1 MKNIALFGGSFDP
14 PHLGHLKI
22 VEALKKLDFIN
33 KIIIMPTYLNPFK
46 SKFVADAALRLKWLE
61 DIFQNDPSVEVS
73 SFEVDQA
80 AKVPTIQTVQHLK
93 KYYDVIYLVIGADN
107 LASLEKW
114 YKYDELKNL
123 VKFIVVTRE
132 NITIPDSYIKVE
144 VDVSV
149 SSTELRE
156 NIDIN
161 YLPPKI
167 AKKIENYYKEHNVR

>member
-22 VEALKKLDFIN
+22 VEALKKLDFID

-46 SKFVADAALRLKWLE
+46 SKFVADAALRLKWLD
-61 DIFQNDPSVEVS
+61 DIFQDDSSVEVS
-73 SFEVDQA
+73 SFEVKQA
-80 AKVPTIQTVQHLK
+80 AKVPTIRTVQYLK
-93 KYYDVIYLVIGADN
+93 QYYDVIYLVIGADN
-107 LASLEKW
+107 LVSLEKW

-132 NITIPDSYIKVE
+132 DITIPDNYIKVE
-144 VDVSV
+144 VDVPV
-149 SSTELRE
+149 SSTQLRE

>member
-14 PHLGHLKI
+14 PHLGHVKI
-22 VEALKKLDFIN
+22 VEALKSLGFID

-46 SKFVADAALRLKWLE
+46 SKFVADASLRLKWLKE
-61 DIFQNDPSVEVS
+61 LFQDDQNVEVS

-80 AKVPTIQTVQHLK
+80 TKVPTIETVKHLQQ
-93 KYYDVIYLVIGADN
+93 YYDVIYLVIGADN

-114 YKYDELKNL
+114 YKYDELKTL

-132 NITIPDSYIKVE
+132 GLSIPDNYIKVE
-144 VDVSV
+144 VDVPV
-149 SSTELRE
+149 SSTKLRE
-156 NIDIN
+156 SIDIE

-167 AKKIENYYKEHNVR
+167 AKKIENYYKEHNVK